1 MMLKSDLSN
10 FKTHKMCG
18 MVVKRLSYAFS
29 YVSDQYKTQ
38 QMRESVVLKNPENLQ
53 LVPNH
58 FKTQEMC
65 ERAN

>member
-1 MMLKSDLSN
+1 
-10 FKTHKMCG
+10 MCG